1 MRHSRLVRWLRVSV
15 PAVIAAALIMVVAVN
30 YMPTVGGL
38 RLPGELGKLVIK
50 GTKVTMQQPRLTGFT
65 DDARPYEF
73 TAQTAEQDITK
84 PDLMELH
91 QIDAKIEMQDKSTVS
106 VTSNSGTYDMKAEM
120 LTLNESVH
128 LVSSTGYDVRLTDAV
143 VDVHNGN
150 VVSEKPVWV
159 KLINGVLTA
168 NRLDVVDGG
177 NLIRFSEGVSM
188 TIKPDQETTTQAIK
202 R

>member
-73 TAQTAEQDITK
+73 TAQSADQDITK

-128 LVSSTGYDVRLTDAV
+128 LVSSTGYEVRLTEAV
-143 VDVHNGN
+143 VDVHKGN

>member
-128 LVSSTGYDVRLTDAV
+128 LVSSTGYEVRLTDAV
-143 VDVHNGN
+143 VDVHKGN

-159 KLINGVLTA
+159 RLINGVLTA